1 MKSYSK
7 KSGTVRTWGQ
17 GRYEC
22 LECNHKGQFKQS
34 VTIYSRCGNCSSL
47 YIEPIADIALVSS
60 LDEHRA
66 LRVLEGGKNGKKV

>member
-1 MKSYSK
+1 MRSYSK
-7 KSGTVRTWGQ
+7 KNGLRSWTQ

-22 LECNHKGQFKQS
+22 LECNHKGQFRQAVS
-34 VTIYSRCGNCSSL
+34 IYSRCQNCSSL

-66 LRVLEGGKNGKKV
+66 LKALGDKK